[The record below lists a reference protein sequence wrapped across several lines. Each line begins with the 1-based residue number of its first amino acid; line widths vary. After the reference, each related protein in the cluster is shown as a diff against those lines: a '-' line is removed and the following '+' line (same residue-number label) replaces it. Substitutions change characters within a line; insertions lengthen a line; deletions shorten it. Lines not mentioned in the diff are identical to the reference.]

1 MLSEK
6 KLSQIRCRHLSSL
19 FRTSSKKNLIA
30 NYRLLKSKNSKTKK
44 PLKSKRKN
52 QKKLKKKRKTSL
64 RRKPKK
70 AKRPKKVA
78 KKRSLS
84 QIHIESMHCHRC
96 QMTLRTFWA
105 KISASL
111 QTMKISLLQRVG
123 QQNLFKNSFTNSSIL
138 ISKETSG

>member
-1 MLSEK
+1 MLSER
-6 KLSQIRCRHLSSL
+6 KLYQIRYRRLYSL
-19 FRTSSKKNLIA
+19 FRKSSKKNLIA
-30 NYRLLKSKNSKTKK
+30 NYRLLKSKNSKTKR
-44 PLKSKRKN
+44 PLKSRRK
-52 QKKLKKKRKTSL
+52 KSKLKKKRKTSQK
-64 RRKPKK
+64 RKQKK
-70 AKRPKKVA
+70 AKRPKKVR
-78 KKRSLS
+78 KKRSKS

-96 QMTLRTFWA
+96 QMTLRTFLA